1 MTNTIDVA
9 WIGVLLATIA
19 GFTLNMIWF
28 SPKVFYTRWQRA
40 LGRSEPPT
48 GDASGMGP
56 AFGSVLLALI
66 VQAVSVDWL
75 LQAAAALYGHELSA
89 VSGFLIGAGAGVGF
103 ARTDLLR
110 PHRAIVDPRLRSSG
124 LRRPRRPRTRC
135 GADVPR
141 SAERRR

>member
-103 ARTDLLR
+103 AAAASLG
-110 PHRAIVDPRLRSSG
+110 HRVFSG
-124 LRRPRRPRTRC
+124 QGFKVWLIEV
-135 GADVPR
+135 GADVLGLALMGAILSVWR
-141 SAERRR
+141 